1 MIVITAIG
9 ILFVI
14 FAAFVVW
21 VFWDYNLR
29 QNRAQ
34 ELESRFGMNQVWRAG
49 EKYRLIR
56 QIGSP
61 ECPDGRYSPNQ
72 MALWEKYKQLDQQD
86 VAETAWEQ
94 NLIVETKGYS

>member
-14 FAAFVVW
+14 FVLFVVW
-21 VFWDYNLR
+21 VFWDYNMR

-34 ELESRFGMNQVWRAG
+34 DLEARFGVNQVQRAG
-49 EKYRLIR
+49 EKCRLIR

-61 ECPDGRYSPNQ
+61 ECADGTYSPNQ
-72 MALWEKYKQLDQQD
+72 MALWVKYHMLDRQD
-86 VAETAWEQ
+86 RAETAWEQ